1 MLLIPIR
8 IQIICRFFIII
19 IITIII
25 NLNNLRTYNLF
36 LHSDLISIR
45 LIILRLWILIL
56 IKLRQFNNK
65 FIKSLFFIFV
75 ILNLSLMFSFRAN
88 RILLFY
94 FFFEWSLIPIFFII
108 IGWGYQIERL
118 KSSFYLLM
126 YTLFASLPLLIIIL
140 FIWKFRFT
148 LNIRYLNYLCIIKI
162 NNFLLIFMF
171 LAFLVKFPIFF
182 FHQWL
187 PKAHV
192 EAPVGGSIILAGLL
206 LKLGGYGII
215 RILFFW
221 K

>member
-1 MLLIPIR
+1 MGLFISRIMLLIPIR
-8 IQIICRFFIII
+8 IQIICRFIII

-94 FFFEWSLIPIFFII
+94 FFFE
-108 IGWGYQIERL
+108 
-118 KSSFYLLM
+118 
-126 YTLFASLPLLIIIL
+126 
-140 FIWKFRFT
+140 
-148 LNIRYLNYLCIIKI
+148 
-162 NNFLLIFMF
+162 
-171 LAFLVKFPIFF
+171 
-182 FHQWL
+182 
-187 PKAHV
+187 
-192 EAPVGGSIILAGLL
+192 
-206 LKLGGYGII
+206 
-215 RILFFW
+215 
-221 K
+221 

>member
-25 NLNNLRTYNLF
+25 NLNSLRTYNLF

-94 FFFEWSLIPIFFII
+94 FFFE
-108 IGWGYQIERL
+108 
-118 KSSFYLLM
+118 
-126 YTLFASLPLLIIIL
+126 
-140 FIWKFRFT
+140 
-148 LNIRYLNYLCIIKI
+148 
-162 NNFLLIFMF
+162 
-171 LAFLVKFPIFF
+171 
-182 FHQWL
+182 
-187 PKAHV
+187 
-192 EAPVGGSIILAGLL
+192 
-206 LKLGGYGII
+206 
-215 RILFFW
+215 
-221 K
+221 

>member
-1 MLLIPIR
+1 MGIIKILFISRIMLLIPIR

-36 LHSDLISIR
+36 LYSDLISIR

-94 FFFEWSLIPIFFII
+94 FFFE
-108 IGWGYQIERL
+108 
-118 KSSFYLLM
+118 
-126 YTLFASLPLLIIIL
+126 
-140 FIWKFRFT
+140 
-148 LNIRYLNYLCIIKI
+148 
-162 NNFLLIFMF
+162 
-171 LAFLVKFPIFF
+171 
-182 FHQWL
+182 
-187 PKAHV
+187 
-192 EAPVGGSIILAGLL
+192 
-206 LKLGGYGII
+206 
-215 RILFFW
+215 
-221 K
+221 

>member
-1 MLLIPIR
+1 MGISRIMLLIPIR

-94 FFFEWSLIPIFFII
+94 FFF
-108 IGWGYQIERL
+108 YYHRMRL
-118 KSSFYLLM
+118 SNRTIKIKF
-126 YTLFASLPLLIIIL
+126 L
-140 FIWKFRFT
+140 FI
-148 LNIRYLNYLCIIKI
+148 NIYFICFIAFI
-162 NNFLLIFMF
+162 N
-171 LAFLVKFPIFF
+171 
-182 FHQWL
+182 
-187 PKAHV
+187 
-192 EAPVGGSIILAGLL
+192 
-206 LKLGGYGII
+206 
-215 RILFFW
+215 
-221 K
+221 

>member
-1 MLLIPIR
+1 MGLLIPIR

-94 FFFEWSLIPIFFII
+94 FF
-108 IGWGYQIERL
+108 YYHRMRL
-118 KSSFYLLM
+118 SNRTIKIKF
-126 YTLFASLPLLIIIL
+126 L
-140 FIWKFRFT
+140 FI
-148 LNIRYLNYLCIIKI
+148 NIYFICFI
-162 NNFLLIFMF
+162 
-171 LAFLVKFPIFF
+171 AFI
-182 FHQWL
+182 
-187 PKAHV
+187 
-192 EAPVGGSIILAGLL
+192 
-206 LKLGGYGII
+206 
-215 RILFFW
+215 
-221 K
+221 

>member
-94 FFFEWSLIPIFFII
+94 FFFE
-108 IGWGYQIERL
+108 
-118 KSSFYLLM
+118 
-126 YTLFASLPLLIIIL
+126 
-140 FIWKFRFT
+140 
-148 LNIRYLNYLCIIKI
+148 
-162 NNFLLIFMF
+162 
-171 LAFLVKFPIFF
+171 
-182 FHQWL
+182 
-187 PKAHV
+187 
-192 EAPVGGSIILAGLL
+192 
-206 LKLGGYGII
+206 
-215 RILFFW
+215 
-221 K
+221 